1 VRSARRRPAR
11 AGEFLSAF
19 VLALTL
25 ATTAFAAENPVSAK
39 ATLASDRVRAG
50 ESVGVEIAVTI
61 AEGWHINGNEPGLEF
76 LIPTTLEFELPA
88 GMKANDVRFPPAAVR
103 RLALAG
109 DRDLKL
115 YEGTVRITAAL
126 HRESAGAP
134 HGDAAAVLRYL
145 ACNDSLCLRPSTIR
159 LPLELDTGAIAGVAA
174 GKFNDEAAD
183 RIARLVG
190 GGLWVMVPGMLL
202 LGFALNLTPCVY
214 PLLSVTIAYFGSQAH
229 NRRSRKLGLAVAYT
243 LGIALTFS
251 ALGVSA
257 ALSGGLFGRALT
269 NPLVLAGVSGVM
281 LALALSCFGVYQL
294 RIPAGLALRVGRAAH
309 GALGALFMGMTMG
322 LVAAPCVAPV
332 VVGLLVFIGS
342 RGDPL
347 LGFGLFFL
355 LALGLGVPYVA
366 LAVAAGSI
374 ARLPRSGAWLQWTE
388 HLFGCI
394 LVAMAIY
401 FAEPVLPDKLSRV
414 LMPAFL
420 TLAVTYLA
428 FFDRAGRDFR
438 TFVFGRWAVGAMAL
452 VAIAFTYL
460 PAGESQE
467 MLAFE
472 PFSVQSYDRARTNGK
487 PFIVEFTAEWC
498 LPCKE
503 MEERTFT
510 DARVISAAHGMTFLS
525 VDMTTSDEQKERIL
539 QSFDVVGAPT
549 TVFFGADGK
558 ERTRRVGFVPPEDFV
573 QILSQLGTASGEAP
587 ARDRAARGV

>member
-1 VRSARRRPAR
+1 MRRSRRRPFR
-11 AGEFLSAF
+11 VGETLSAF
-19 VLALTL
+19 VLTL
-25 ATTAFAAENPVSAK
+25 FFAAPTFAAPQPVSAK
-39 ATLASDRVRAG
+39 ATLSPGHVPAG
-50 ESVGVEIAVTI
+50 ESVGVTVDVTI
-61 AEGWHINGNEPGLEF
+61 EDGWHINSNEPGLEF
-76 LIPTTLEFELPA
+76 LVPTTLEFELPE
-88 GMKANDVRFPPAAVR
+88 GMTASHVRFPAPKVR

-115 YEGTVRITAAL
+115 YEGTVEITATL
-126 HRESAGAP
+126 SYKDSGAP
-134 HGDAAAVLRYL
+134 RADATAVFHYQ
-145 ACNDSLCLRPSTIR
+145 ACNDTLCLRPATIR
-159 LPLELDTGAIAGVAA
+159 LPLELDAGSIGGVSS
-174 GKFNDEAAD
+174 GRFNDEAAAT
-183 RIARLVG
+183 IARLVG

-229 NRRSRKLGLAVAYT
+229 DRRSRKIGLAVAYT
-243 LGIALTFS
+243 LGITVTFS

-269 NPLVLAGVSGVM
+269 NPWVLAGVAGVM

-294 RIPAGLALRVGRAAH
+294 RIPAALGSRVGRAAQ
-309 GALGALFMGMTMG
+309 GVPGALFMGMTMG

-347 LGFGLFFL
+347 LGFALFFL

-366 LAVAAGSI
+366 LALAAGSI
-374 ARLPRSGAWLQWTE
+374 AKLPRSGAWLQWTE

-401 FAEPVLPDKLSRV
+401 FVEPVLPDKLSRV

-420 TLAVTYLA
+420 TLAVAYLA
-428 FFDRAGRDFR
+428 FIDRAGRDFR
-438 TFVFGRWAVGAMAL
+438 TFVLGRWAVGALAL

-460 PAGESQE
+460 PTGETQE
-467 MLAFE
+467 MLPFE
-472 PFSVQSYDRARTNGK
+472 PFSVQAYDRARANGK
-487 PFIVEFTAEWC
+487 PFIVEFSAEWC

-503 MEERTFT
+503 MQERTFT
-510 DARVISAAHGMTFLS
+510 DPRVIRAAHGMTLLS
-525 VDMTTSDEQKERIL
+525 VDMTTSDEPKERLL

-549 TVFFGADGK
+549 TVFFGPDGK
-558 ERTRRVGFVPPEDFV
+558 ERTRRVGFIPPEDFA
-573 QILSQLGTASGEAP
+573 QILTQLVPAAGEPP
-587 ARDRAARGV
+587 AAHSAERGV